1 MDMFVLPNY
10 LQKQE
15 DVTVQNSIVFPS
27 LSFQRIDMNS
37 KCLVVDNTASIVSS
51 FSPPLE
57 SSPFSTLFPTHGT
70 EVTKSEMGF
79 ENDMGMINECDFAN
93 HELKKLVIT
102 GKTRAHC
109 FVGEQQFVESDK
121 DSDSLT
127 LNGIHSL

>member
-1 MDMFVLPNY
+1 MWD
-10 LQKQE
+10 QRTKQP
-15 DVTVQNSIVFPS
+15 TASNPASSNSILSTLAAVLWITLTHGHS
-27 LSFQRIDMNS
+27 LHSLHLWNR
-37 KCLVVDNTASIVSS
+37 LL
-51 FSPPLE
+51 SP
-57 SSPFSTLFPTHGT
+57 LFPTHGT

-102 GKTRAHC
+102 GKTCAHC

>member
-1 MDMFVLPNY
+1 MDILF
-10 LQKQE
+10 
-15 DVTVQNSIVFPS
+15 I
-27 LSFQRIDMNS
+27 LSTFG
-37 KCLVVDNTASIVSS
+37 IVS
-51 FSPPLE
+51 FLP
-57 SSPFSTLFPTHGT
+57 LFPTHGT

-121 DSDSLT
+121 DSDS
-127 LNGIHSL
+127 HSQRNSLSL